1 MDKIFMNSSQSSIGI
16 EQYWQVIKRHWIPG
30 TAAFLS
36 VLTLGIVATM
46 MKEDIY
52 EAKAKLRFKGN
63 TVSSSLT
70 DINKALGEFSPLGDK
85 GNPVDTEAQVL
96 QSLPLVKK
104 TINHPELQLKNEDGE
119 ELSVDQF
126 LKNLQVDLISTTDI
140 LEVSYRSNNPEN
152 AAKIVNVLIK
162 NYLENSN
169 EINTKEAAFARQFL
183 EKQLPRVEQSLLKT
197 ESSIRQLKEEN
208 QLINPA
214 EESNSLIDIVEQ
226 LDEEKARIKS
236 QMANAN
242 SRAKYLRNK
251 LGLNSEQ
258 AVALSTISQSP
269 EIQDT
274 INQLQKVQS
283 ELALDKVRFTSNSP
297 KVQELEDQANALK
310 DLLQNQTQSI
320 GSVATQKLFQNTK
333 AGLIQQQLTSELVK
347 LEASNLGLSKQ
358 LNSLNETEGN
368 QRQRMTKLPQVEQKL
383 RRLERQLAAYQ
394 SSYQVLWEQLEKVRI
409 AENQN
414 SGSVRVIEN
423 AVVPDKPASARAV
436 GYLASGSLALLAA
449 SGVIYLL
456 EISDKSIKTVE
467 EAKQI
472 FGYTWL
478 GVIPNLDQI
487 KLANLSE
494 SSPDPIIPKLVV
506 RDYPSLPISESYRML
521 QSNLKFLSS
530 DKKVKT
536 IVVTSSVTQE
546 GKSSVA
552 ANLAAAMAQVGNK
565 VLLIDGDLHHPTQD
579 RIWDIYNDSG
589 LSNVIAEQLDPRV
602 TIETVMPNLDLLTSG
617 VMPPSP
623 ATLLDSQR
631 MRMLLDYW
639 SERYDFVIIDTPPL
653 DLVADAP
660 ILGRMADGV
669 LLVVKPGLVEKE
681 QAIFTKEILE
691 QSGQNMLGIVF
702 NGVSLKVN
710 PRNHYYYSL
719 EDKQNVVEQEKLL
732 GSPKEELWESISR
745 LTRKSKKNKL
755 DSNLDAEQLQVA
767 PLDKLEAMVV
777 YLQEDLADLIR
788 LVKEQENELLIQR
801 QVVKKLQRKANIASE
816 NEPSNL
822 QNQLEQEQ
830 ERKRMLD
837 ETLIGQRRN
846 LEKRKE
852 MLYLYQQAL
861 ENRQDSSR
869 T

>member
-1 MDKIFMNSSQSSIGI
+1 MNSSQSSPGLD
-16 EQYWQVIKRHWIPG
+16 QYWQVVKRHWVPG

-36 VLTLGIVATM
+36 VLTLGILATM
-46 MKEDIY
+46 TKEDIY

-70 DINKALGEFSPLGDK
+70 DASKALGELSPLGEE

-96 QSLPLVKK
+96 QSVPLVKK

-119 ELSVDQF
+119 ELSVDAF
-126 LKNLQVDLISTTDI
+126 LKNLQVGLVSTTDV
-140 LEVSYRSNNPEN
+140 LQVSYRSNNPEN
-152 AAKIVNVLIK
+152 AAKIVNILIE
-162 NYLENSN
+162 NYLANNIEVNR
-169 EINTKEAAFARQFL
+169 EEAVFARQFL

-197 ESSIRQLKEEN
+197 ESLIRQLKEEN
-208 QLINPA
+208 QLINPE
-214 EESNSLIDIVEQ
+214 EESISLIDIVEQ
-226 LDEEKARIKS
+226 LDGKKAEIRS
-236 QMANAN
+236 QMANVN
-242 SRAKYLRNK
+242 SQAEYLRNK
-251 LGLNSEQ
+251 LGLDSEQ
-258 AVALSTISQSP
+258 AVAVSTISQSP

-274 INQLQKVQS
+274 INQLQKVES
-283 ELALDKVRFTSNSP
+283 ELALGKARFTSNSP
-297 KVQELEDQANALK
+297 KIEQLQDQVNALET
-310 DLLQNQTQSI
+310 LLKKQTQDI
-320 GSVATQKLFQNTK
+320 GGVATQKLFQNAK

-347 LEASNLGLSKQ
+347 LEASNIGLSKQ
-358 LNSLNETEGN
+358 LNSLNETEEH

-383 RRLERQLAAYQ
+383 RRLDRQIAAYQ

-414 SGSVRVIEN
+414 SGSVRVIAK
-423 AVVPDKPASARAV
+423 AVVPDEPASARSI
-436 GYLASGSLALLAA
+436 GYLASGSLAFLAA
-449 SGVIYLL
+449 AGVIYLL

-478 GVIPNLDQI
+478 GVIPDLDQI
-487 KLANLSE
+487 KLTSLSE
-494 SSPDPIIPKLVV
+494 SNPDFIIPKLLV
-506 RDYPSLPISESYRML
+506 RDYPSLPVSESYRML

-565 VLLIDGDLHHPTQD
+565 VLLIDGDLHHPTQH

-602 TIETVMPNLDLLTSG
+602 SVQELMPNLDLLTSG
-617 VMPPSP
+617 VVPPSP

-631 MRMLLDYW
+631 MRMLMDYW

-653 DLVADAP
+653 DLAADAQ
-660 ILGRMADGV
+660 IMGRMADGV
-669 LLVVKPGLVEKE
+669 LLVVKPGALEKA
-681 QAIFTKEILE
+681 QASFTKELLE
-691 QSGQNMLGIVF
+691 QSGQNILGIVF
-702 NGVSLKVN
+702 NAVSHKIN
-710 PRNHYYYSL
+710 PRNYYYYSL
-719 EDKQNVVEQEKLL
+719 DGKQNLIESEKLL
-732 GSPKEELWESISR
+732 GYEKEELWESVSR
-745 LTRKSKKNKL
+745 LATESKKNKL
-755 DSNLDAEQLQVA
+755 DSNLDAEQLEVA
-767 PLDKLEAMVV
+767 PLDKLEAMVG

-788 LVKEQENELLIQR
+788 LVKEQEDELLIQR
-801 QVVKKLQRKANIASE
+801 QVVKKLQRKASIAGE
-816 NEPSNL
+816 NELSNL

-852 MLYLYQQAL
+852 MLYLYQQVL
-861 ENRQDSSR
+861 ENRQNVYR